1 MRNFTFKY
9 SLPRIHEAAEFVLKN
24 TASKFFLFQAPMG
37 AGKTTLIGEIIKKIS
52 PDEFLGSPTFS
63 LVNEYR
69 TFEGKPFYHFDLYRL
84 NTAEELLDIGF
95 EDYLDNAEYLFIE
108 WPEKAEE
115 YMPETYDLIQI
126 KPVGTNKRI
135 LEITTS

>member
-1 MRNFTFKY
+1 MGDLTLKY
-9 SLPRIHEAAEFVLKN
+9 SLLQISEAAEFVLKN
-24 TASKFFLFQAPMG
+24 AASNTFLFQAPMG

-63 LVNEYR
+63 LVNEYQ

-84 NTAEELLDIGF
+84 KTPEELLDIGF
-95 EDYLDNAEYLFIE
+95 EEYVENAEYLFIE
-108 WPEKAEE
+108 WPEKAGEF
-115 YMPETYDLIQI
+115 MPETYDLIRI
-126 KPVGTNKRI
+126 KPIGTNKRI